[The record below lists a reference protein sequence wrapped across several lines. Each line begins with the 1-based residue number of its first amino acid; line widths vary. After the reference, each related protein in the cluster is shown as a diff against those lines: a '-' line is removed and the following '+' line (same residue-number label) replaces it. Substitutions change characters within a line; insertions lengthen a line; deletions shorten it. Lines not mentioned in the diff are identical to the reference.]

1 MRKMDLAA
9 VITRATDLLW
19 CIAMMDVEGTFTG
32 RSELLE
38 QLRTL
43 ELRGRRLNES
53 DLYSSVIRV
62 QEGKGNRIV

>member
-1 MRKMDLAA
+1 MPKMDLAA

-19 CIAMMDVEGTFTG
+19 CIAMLDVEDSFTG

-38 QLRTL
+38 QLRML
-43 ELRGRRLNES
+43 EMRGHPPNES

-62 QEGKGNRIV
+62 QERKGSRAV

>member
-1 MRKMDLAA
+1 MPKMDLAA

-19 CIAMMDVEGTFTG
+19 CIAMLDVEGSFTG

-38 QLRTL
+38 QLRML

-62 QEGKGNRIV
+62 QEGKGSRTV